1 VGGYATPWGALI
13 LAPILYGLPLLAP
26 PAIQAWRIV
35 IYGALLVV
43 VLVLK
48 PEGLITR
55 RFVYTLGSVLSGT
68 RKKRDSLS

>member
-1 VGGYATPWGALI
+1 M
-13 LAPILYGLPLLAP
+13 APILYGVPLLFP

-48 PEGLITR
+48 PEGFITR
-55 RFVYTLGSVLSGT
+55 RFVYTLGSLLSGN
-68 RKKRDSLS
+68 RKNRDTLTLKEDL